1 MKANVILL
9 ILIISI
15 LTFSCSNTPDQDQ
28 ELADISGPYLGQD
41 PPGMTPEIFA
51 PGIISKRYNEFKI
64 VFTPDGKELFL
75 QIWGAPYPVICTS
88 KEIDGRW
95 TKLEAANF
103 SGQTIEC
110 FDISPDGKKL
120 FGSSRR
126 LLEGGGGLSN
136 DWFVWMAEKS
146 EIGWSDIR
154 DLGPSIHGYPTV
166 AANGNLYLAEDSDM
180 WVSEYVNGEYTEMVK
195 LGNSVSTDRYSEQD
209 PFIAPDESYLMFC
222 RREGGYGSWDIY
234 ISFRRDD
241 GSWTEAVN
249 MGDKINSNVSDVY
262 PFVTTDGKY
271 FFFSSRRT
279 IHEEYSNIPITYEEK
294 MKIMNSPGNGLQDI
308 YWVDARIIDTFKPDE
323 IK

>member
-1 MKANVILL
+1 MNTKIILL
-9 ILIISI
+9 IIISLV
-15 LTFSCSNTPDQDQ
+15 LTFSCTNSPDPDQ
-28 ELADISGPYLGQD
+28 EFADISGPYLGQD

-75 QIWGAPYPVICTS
+75 QIWGAPFPVICTM
-88 KEIDGRW
+88 KEVNGKW
-95 TKLEAANF
+95 TKPIIAHF
-103 SGQTIEC
+103 SGQIIEC

-126 LLEGGGGLSN
+126 PLAGGSKLSD
-136 DWFVWMAEKS
+136 DWFVWVVEKN
-146 EIGWSDIR
+146 ETGWGDIR
-154 DLGPSIHGYPTV
+154 ALGPSIHGYPTV
-166 AANGNLYLAEDSDM
+166 AANGNLYLAEESDM
-180 WVSEYVNGEYTEMVK
+180 WLSEYVNGEYTEMVK
-195 LGNSVSTDRYSEQD
+195 LDNSVNTEKSEQD

-234 ISFRRDD
+234 ISFRNDD

-249 MGDKINSNVSDVY
+249 MGENINTSVSDVY

-279 IHEEYSNIPITYEEK
+279 IHEEYSDIPITYEEK
-294 MKIMNSPGNGLQDI
+294 VEIMNSPGNGLQDI
-308 YWVDARIIDTFKPDE
+308 YWVDARIIENYKPNHL
-323 IK
+323 K